1 MNLLFWIYCLLI
13 VLVSMAGGA
22 VPMIVRLT
30 HRRLQLA
37 TSLIAG
43 FLLGV
48 ALLTLLPHAL
58 LAVPVATAMGWVVVG
73 LMVMFFLERLFAY
86 HHHLAPGEAGMP
98 PVTADPEPLA
108 EADCDAEPGDPLD
121 HHHGHPLPPK
131 PNAERHEASDHTH
144 DHHHHPPTELSW
156 LGITLGL
163 VIHSLIGGIALG
175 AAVSAEDLIHTEHA
189 GAWLPALPGVAV
201 FLGIFLHKPF
211 DALTLLTMLRTTNRS
226 RFTQHLINF
235 LFALCTPLGGVLFF
249 WGLAGVD
256 LAHSTVVGCALA
268 FAAGVFLCVALADLL
283 PEVHFHRHDRGALSL
298 AVLAGLGLA
307 WAIAIMEAQTHDH
320 DQHDHSHEPPAVR
333 TDDPHDHH
341 GNDHD
346 HTHDHDHAAPDPDEA
361 DAPGHPHDAD
371 THDHHDH

>member
-1 MNLLFWIYCLLI
+1 MNLLFWTYCLLI
-13 VLVSMAGGA
+13 VLISMAGGA

-121 HHHGHPLPPK
+121 HHHGHPVTAK
-131 PNAERHEASDHTH
+131 PNAEPGSAGQASDQDHPHPHHAHH
-144 DHHHHPPTELSW
+144 DHHHPPATELSW
-156 LGITLGL
+156 VGITLGL

-175 AAVSAEDLIHTEHA
+175 AAVSAEDLIHTNHA
-189 GAWLPALPGVAV
+189 DAWLPALPGVAV

-211 DALTLLTMLRTTNRS
+211 DALTLLTLLRTTNRS
-226 RFTQHLINF
+226 RPTQHLINF
-235 LFALCTPLGGVLFF
+235 AFALCTPIGGVLFF
-249 WGLAGVD
+249 VGLAGVD

-283 PEVHFHRHDRGALSL
+283 PEVHFHRHDRAALSI
-298 AVLAGLGLA
+298 AVLAGLALA
-307 WAIAIMEAQTHDH
+307 WAIAIMEAQTHAH
-320 DQHDHSHEPPAVR
+320 DP
-333 TDDPHDHH
+333 
-341 GNDHD
+341 
-346 HTHDHDHAAPDPDEA
+346 DHAAHQTPTPHLEHDEHSHTEA
-361 DAPGHPHDAD
+361 DHPDHGHEHEHNREAHD
-371 THDHHDH
+371 DHAHE